1 MTVIIGLVGVVLG
14 GLIGAVTSYVTNR
27 SSMLIELEHSYD
39 VALRDKRLERYQV
52 LFHLSECIPR
62 RWRPGTEPTRARL
75 LEFWNT
81 FHDWYFGPDAG
92 GMFLTK
98 TAKACYLNLQNAL
111 IDVAREDTTG
121 TPSAEP
127 LTEAESRLLRS
138 LASELRHQLAEDV
151 GASHPPRLRWSR
163 VDKTVEGPEPTTI
176 PVP

>member
-1 MTVIIGLVGVVLG
+1 MTVVIGLVGVVLG

-27 SSMLIELEHSYD
+27 SSMLIQLEHSYD
-39 VALRDKRLERYQV
+39 VTLRDKRLERYQV

-62 RWRPGTEPTRARL
+62 SWRPGAEPTRSRL
-75 LEFWNT
+75 LEIRNT
-81 FHDWYFGPDAG
+81 FHDWYFGADAG

-98 TAKACYLNLQNAL
+98 ASKACYLNLQNAL
-111 IDVAREDTTG
+111 IDVARLDATG

-127 LTEAESRLLRS
+127 LDEAESRLVRH

-163 VDKTVEGPEPTTI
+163 VDRTVEGPEPTR
-176 PVP
+176 VPDR